1 MKYIEIGIGNKNF
14 ISSEIESG
22 QSEYRIKGTIKLNV
36 ISFYIRIQLIYK
48 VIIFDTKDFLIVK
61 RKNYKKFKLL
71 FGIMGN

>member
-14 ISSEIESG
+14 ISSEIEC
-22 QSEYRIKGTIKLNV
+22 EYRIKGTIKLNV

-71 FGIMGN
+71 FGIKGN

>member
-14 ISSEIESG
+14 ISSEIEC
-22 QSEYRIKGTIKLNV
+22 EYRIKGTIKLNV

-48 VIIFDTKDFLIVK
+48 VIMKDFLIVK

-71 FGIMGN
+71 FGIKGN

>member
-48 VIIFDTKDFLIVK
+48 VIMKDFLIVK

-71 FGIMGN
+71 FGIKGN